1 MKEIISMVMILI
13 IIIASG
19 IGIQNYLIYS
29 SNMLCGKLEN
39 LKTDIW
45 ITKQEQKSMETI
57 NQLANEIEEEWKEIN
72 KIWSTVILHEELDMI
87 EMSILEVKSCIQ
99 TQNLDGGLEEI
110 DKTIFLVGHIKEKEA
125 LKWRNIF

>member
-1 MKEIISMVMILI
+1 
-13 IIIASG
+13 
-19 IGIQNYLIYS
+19 
-29 SNMLCGKLEN
+29 
-39 LKTDIW
+39 
-45 ITKQEQKSMETI
+45 
-57 NQLANEIEEEWKEIN
+57 
-72 KIWSTVILHEELDMI
+72 MI

>member
-1 MKEIISMVMILI
+1 MKEIIIMVMILI

>member
-1 MKEIISMVMILI
+1 MKEIIIMVMIST

-29 SNMLCGKLEN
+29 SNMLCEKLEN
-39 LKTDIW
+39 LKTEIGMA
-45 ITKQEQKSMETI
+45 KQEQKTTENI
-57 NQLANEIEEEWKEIN
+57 NRLANEIEEEWKEIN

-87 EMSILEVKSCIQ
+87 EMSLLEVKSSIQ
-99 TQNLDGGLEEI
+99 VQDLESSLEEI

>member
-1 MKEIISMVMILI
+1 M
-13 IIIASG
+13 A
-19 IGIQNYLIYS
+19 
-29 SNMLCGKLEN
+29 
-39 LKTDIW
+39 
-45 ITKQEQKSMETI
+45 KQEKKTTENI
-57 NQLANEIEEEWKEIN
+57 NRLANEIEEEWKEIN